1 MATATQSQAPRD
13 PFGET
18 QVKAIEAMS
27 AYAQAN
33 QRVLGELIELSSA
46 AAKETLRVWAELES
60 VALAATRTASGQA
73 PTPPATIEDFT
84 RDPLAGY
91 RMGVL
96 AAGEMPQRLMK
107 LFDSNGQIIGQGVQR
122 FQASAEKSGK
132 GIREAVTSYFN
143 RIGEIYGRS

>member
-1 MATATQSQAPRD
+1 MATATQMQAPRD
-13 PFGET
+13 PLGDT
-18 QVKAIEAMS
+18 QAKAIEAMS
-27 AYAQAN
+27 AYAQVN

-46 AAKETLRVWAELES
+46 AAKETVRVWAAIES
-60 VALAATRTASGQA
+60 AALAAARTASGQS

-91 RMGVL
+91 RLGVI
-96 AAGEMPQRLMK
+96 AAGQTPQRLLT
-107 LFDSNGQIIGQGVQR
+107 LFDSNGQIIGQGFQR

-132 GIREAVTSYFN
+132 EIREAVTSYFN